1 MCLRSPARQREAQW
15 SVCCQYC
22 VTGAPPPLPPAHRRP
37 LQHTGPASSQPSPLF
52 TATTGHRLYINWKH
66 NVPTVEFLFV
76 HSFFCRK
83 TRMACIFLLSGK
95 KVNGQIRTL
104 LYNTKAMK
112 TKTKWKKIPFS
123 QTGLATVGFMSTLA
137 VEQIPSDLDFP
148 DCKYCK
154 THELP

>member
-1 MCLRSPARQREAQW
+1 MCDAVFVFRSEMRSSHLHQGRIYRSVKFPGQLRVRQP
-15 SVCCQYC
+15 
-22 VTGAPPPLPPAHRRP
+22 GHLP
-37 LQHTGPASSQPSPLF
+37 LQPGMVS
-52 TATTGHRLYINWKH
+52 
-66 NVPTVEFLFV
+66 VEFLFV
-76 HSFFCRK
+76 HSFYCRK
-83 TRMACIFLLSGK
+83 AQNACIFLLSGK